1 MKIED
6 IYTNYLDQEFL
17 KFGYGSFTVS
27 LKNQFVQMISDR
39 KSLPFTSITEQ
50 FIFNYHKELKQEFI
64 KLQCEEDVLTG
75 FTASNGHVYRT
86 NRDDQTNMIGQ
97 KDFLNDH
104 PEVTTVKWKTEDQ
117 GYIVHTREE
126 WLKVY
131 LEAFYNKMMKLEKYN
146 QLKEKISLATTEA
159 EIIAVDWN
167 NVETPVAPEEPTAPE
182 ETPEE
187 ETQPTE

>member
-50 FIFNYHKELKQEFI
+50 FIFEYHKELKQEFI

-104 PEVTTVKWKTEDQ
+104 PEVATVKWKTEDQ
-117 GYIVHTREE
+117 GYIIHTREE
-126 WLKVY
+126 WLKIY

-146 QLKEKISLATTEA
+146 QLKEKIRLATTEA
-159 EIIAVDWN
+159 EIIAVDWDS
-167 NVETPVAPEEPTAPE
+167 VELPVESEE
-182 ETPEE
+182 PEE